1 MSNVSVNISKIKKYI
16 NKLKSLGEYFNEARR
31 KALVSGANVGIR
43 CAKQNSSFA
52 RGYLKNKWEANS
64 ILKKDITNSAKYA
77 SLVNYGRK
85 LIDKKL
91 KEEIKELKRKNYEL

>member
-1 MSNVSVNISKIKKYI
+1 MSNVSVNISKIKIYI
-16 NKLKSLGEYFNEARR
+16 NKLKSLGGNLNEARR

-43 CAKQNSSFA
+43 CAKQNSPLA
-52 RGYLKNKWEANS
+52 RRYLENKWEANS
-64 ILKKDITNSAKYA
+64 ILKKDITNSAKYV